1 MLVDQVMSSNDSNAP
16 GPLSTGVATCLSRWV
31 SRRSLKKRINNGKS
45 IYANPAEPFGGKG
58 LLRVRSK
65 VIRRQ
70 TLDGSENTDF
80 R

>member
-1 MLVDQVMSSNDSNAP
+1 MLVDQVMSGSNSSAP
-16 GPLSTGVATCLSRWV
+16 GPSSTRVATCLHRWV
-31 SRRSLKKRINNGKS
+31 SRRSLKKQINNGKS

-70 TLDGSENTDF
+70 TLDGSENSDV